1 MRPCPVAS
9 ISYHIHRHSF
19 VEPLIHQNLRR
30 ESVGK
35 KIGFIKIFEIPYDL
49 GRRSGC
55 DGGGV
60 VHNDIRHVEFGTPKS
75 DQFLKC
81 RWS

>member
-19 VEPLIHQNLRR
+19 VEPLIHQNIMR
-30 ESVGK
+30 ESSGK

-49 GRRSGC
+49 GRRSGR
-55 DGGGV
+55 DGGSV
-60 VHNDIRHVEFGTPKS
+60 VHNDMKVTWNLALRRVIS
-75 DQFLKC
+75 
-81 RWS
+81 S

>member
-19 VEPLIHQNLRR
+19 VEPLIHQNTRR
-30 ESVGK
+30 ESASK

-55 DGGGV
+55 GGGGV
-60 VHNDIRHVEFGTPKS
+60 VHNDMKVTWNLALRRVIS
-75 DQFLKC
+75 
-81 RWS
+81 S

>member
-1 MRPCPVAS
+1 M
-9 ISYHIHRHSF
+9 
-19 VEPLIHQNLRR
+19 R
-30 ESVGK
+30 ESSGK

-55 DGGGV
+55 DGASV